1 MTNLKTLTAAVAL
14 ATFGMASTAVM
25 AQANDPAQDPAQQQY
40 GAAEQPAAAAAP
52 VSDADLQNFVEAANE
67 VSEIRDEFT
76 GRLEGVESQE
86 EAQALQLEA
95 QEKMVEAVEASGIDV
110 TQYNEIATRLQ
121 ADPELQQRAE
131 AMN

>member
-14 ATFGMASTAVM
+14 ATFGMASTFAM
-25 AQANDPAQDPAQQQY
+25 AQASDPAQQQY
-40 GAAEQPAAAAAP
+40 GGAPEQQAAAAP

-67 VSEIRDEFT
+67 VSEIRDDFT

>member
-14 ATFGMASTAVM
+14 ATFGMASTAAM
-25 AQANDPAQDPAQQQY
+25 AQAQDPAQDPAQQQY
-40 GAAEQPAAAAAP
+40 GAPEQQAAAAP
-52 VSDADLQNFVEAANE
+52 VSDEDLQKFVDAANE

-86 EAQALQLEA
+86 DAQALQLEA
-95 QEKMVEAVEASGIDV
+95 QEKMVEAVEESGIDV

-121 ADPELQQRAE
+121 ADPELQERAE